1 MKLEDKSRRDFL
13 QRVAGWGLACA
24 TGSYLTASLVKGQNP
39 PLPPPEPPDT
49 TWTATIVP
57 SGEPGD
63 PLVVAGRVFRP
74 DGEHT
79 VAGVVVY
86 AYTTDKDGYY
96 SPDGKVGHPRIK
108 GYMKGD
114 PDGPRFVHFP
124 GIKTE
129 SSTAKSIYACRK
141 NQTTRP
147 LNAYVGRADT
157 ASIVRSENPD

>member
-39 PLPPPEPPDT
+39 PPPPPEPPDT

-63 PLVVAGRVFRP
+63 PLVVAGRVFAP

-79 VAGVVVY
+79 GAGVVVF
-86 AYTTDKDGYY
+86 AENNDKDG
-96 SPDGKVGHPRIK
+96 
-108 GYMKGD
+108 GYESAGQAVL
-114 PDGPRFVHFP
+114 PSVT
-124 GIKTE
+124 GITQDH
-129 SSTAKSIYACRK
+129 AR
-141 NQTTRP
+141 
-147 LNAYVGRADT
+147 
-157 ASIVRSENPD
+157 

>member
-1 MKLEDKSRRDFL
+1 MS
-13 QRVAGWGLACA
+13 
-24 TGSYLTASLVKGQNP
+24 
-39 PLPPPEPPDT
+39 
-49 TWTATIVP
+49 

-63 PLVVAGRVFRP
+63 PLVVAGRVFAP

-129 SSTAKSIYACRK
+129 FCTAKSIYACRR
-141 NQTTRP
+141 NQTTPATER
-147 LNAYVGRADT
+147 LCCRADT
-157 ASIVRSENPD
+157 ASIVPSGNPD

>member
-1 MKLEDKSRRDFL
+1 VS
-13 QRVAGWGLACA
+13 
-24 TGSYLTASLVKGQNP
+24 
-39 PLPPPEPPDT
+39 
-49 TWTATIVP
+49 

-63 PLVVAGRVFRP
+63 PLVVAGRVFAP

-114 PDGPRFVHFP
+114 PDGP
-124 GIKTE
+124 
-129 SSTAKSIYACRK
+129 
-141 NQTTRP
+141 